1 MQVIIGVDIGTTSTR
16 AIVFDL
22 SGKVLQA
29 KYKHYPI
36 LTPQATHSEQDPAV
50 IFAAVL
56 STLKDALAGVN
67 QKELLGISFSS
78 AMHSLLLV
86 DAAGSPLT
94 NVIIWADNRSQPQAE
109 NLRETPA
116 GKMLHH
122 STGTP
127 VHPMSP
133 LCKLMWYREHEPE
146 LFNRAAKFISLKEYV
161 FYKLFGKYLIDF
173 SIASA
178 TGLFDIRQLTWFAPA
193 LALAGISSQQLS
205 EPVVPTHQETG
216 LNLDYA
222 IEINLTQPVPFI
234 IGASD
239 GCLSNLSL
247 PTTGPGVAALTIGTS
262 GAIRVITPQPA
273 NDFQHRLFS
282 YILMPNQFVVGGPV
296 NNGGLI
302 LRWYRDT
309 FGIAEKAEA
318 REKGVEAYEL
328 LLHQA
333 ATVPPGADGLLF
345 MPYLLGERAPIWD
358 AQARGVFFGI
368 NPNHTKAHFTR
379 ALLEG
384 IIFGVYQVSQALEE
398 TTGPIDLI
406 YANGGFA
413 RSAFW
418 VQLAADISG
427 KKVCVQETVE
437 SSAWGAALLGLQA
450 LGIKPTPPEPAAL
463 PGNHVFLPNLE
474 HHARYK
480 KNFHIFEKLYPLLK
494 EPMSLVS
501 QLQETN

>member
-22 SGKVLQA
+22 SGKVLRACYNQ
-29 KYKHYPI
+29 YPI
-36 LTPQATHSEQDPAV
+36 LKPQATYSEQDPAV
-50 IFAAVL
+50 VFAAVL
-56 STLKDALAGVN
+56 STLKAALAFVN

-86 DAAGSPLT
+86 DETGKPLT
-94 NVIIWADNRSQPQAE
+94 NAIIWADNRSQPQAD
-109 NLRETPA
+109 NLLGTPA

-133 LCKLMWYREHEPE
+133 LCKVMWFREHEPN
-146 LFNRAAKFISLKEYV
+146 LFNRAAKFISLKEFV
-161 FYKLFGKYLIDF
+161 FYKLFGKYLIDY

-178 TGLFDIRQLTWFAPA
+178 TGLFDLRQLTWFAPA
-193 LALAGISSQQLS
+193 LALAGISTDQLS
-205 EPVVPTHQETG
+205 EPVTPTHQETG
-216 LNLDYA
+216 PDTTYA
-222 IEINLTQPVPFI
+222 TEINLTEPVPFI

-262 GAIRVITPQPA
+262 GAVRVTTPQPA

-302 LRWYRDT
+302 LRWYRET
-309 FGIAEKAEA
+309 FGSAEKAEA
-318 REKGVEAYEL
+318 RDKGLDAYDL
-328 LLHQA
+328 LLQGA
-333 ATVPPGADGLLF
+333 ATISPGADGLLF
-345 MPYLLGERAPIWD
+345 LPYLLGERAPIWD

-384 IIFGVYQVSQALEE
+384 IVYGLYQVCLALEE
-398 TTGPIDLI
+398 TSGPIQVI

-418 VQLAADISG
+418 VQMVADIIG
-427 KKVCVQETVE
+427 KKVFVQETVE
-437 SSAWGAALLGLQA
+437 SSAWGAALLGLQV
-450 LGIKPTPPEPAAL
+450 LGINPTPPEPTDL
-463 PGNHVFLPNLE
+463 PTDQVFSPDLE

-494 EPMSLVS
+494 EPMALVS
-501 QLQETN
+501 QL

>member
-22 SGKVLQA
+22 SGKVVQA
-29 KYKHYPI
+29 CYKEYPL
-36 LTPQATHSEQDPAV
+36 LTPQATYSEQEPEV

-56 STLKDALAGVN
+56 STLKGALANVN

-86 DAAGSPLT
+86 DATGNPLT
-94 NVIIWADNRSQPQAE
+94 NAIIWADNRSQQQADT
-109 NLRETPA
+109 LRETPA

-133 LCKLMWYREHEPE
+133 LCKLMWFREHEPD
-146 LFNRAAKFISLKEYV
+146 LFNQTAKFISVKEFV
-161 FYKLFGKYLIDF
+161 FYRLFGKYLIDF
-173 SIASA
+173 SIASS

-193 LALAGISSQQLS
+193 LALAGVSSHQLS
-205 EPVVPTHQETG
+205 EPVSPDHQETKLNPTYAAD
-216 LNLDYA
+216 LNLSK
-222 IEINLTQPVPFI
+222 PVPFI

-247 PTTGPGVAALTIGTS
+247 PITGPGVAALTIGTS
-262 GAIRVITPQPA
+262 GAIRVTTPQPA

-282 YILMPNQFVVGGPV
+282 YILLPNQFVVGGPV

-309 FGIAEKAEA
+309 FGAAEIAEA
-318 REKGVEAYEL
+318 REKGLAAYDL
-328 LLHQA
+328 LLQHA
-333 ATVPPGADGLLF
+333 ATVPPGADGLVFL
-345 MPYLLGERAPIWD
+345 PYLLGERAPIWD

-384 IIFGVYQVSQALEE
+384 IIFGVYQVNQALEE
-398 TTGPIDLI
+398 TTGPVEVI

-418 VQLAADISG
+418 VQLTADIFG
-427 KKVCVQETVE
+427 KKVYVQETVE

-450 LGIKPTPPEPAAL
+450 LNINPTLPEQDASATDQ
-463 PGNHVFLPNLE
+463 VFLPNLE

-494 EPMSLVS
+494 EPMDLVS
-501 QLQETN
+501 KLQQTN